1 MLLSGF
7 ALGKREKESGR
18 KWDKG
23 EWDGGGKSGMEVG
36 RVGESGIRESGMG
49 VGKVG
54 RVGRVGEG
62 ERNGIREEGG
72 WREGKWENES
82 VYRK

>member
-36 RVGESGIRESGMG
+36 RVGESGIREIGMG

>member
-1 MLLSGF
+1 MLFFSMLLSGF

-62 ERNGIREEGG
+62 DSE
-72 WREGKWENES
+72 
-82 VYRK
+82 

>member
-1 MLLSGF
+1 MLFFSMLLSGF

-23 EWDGGGKSGMEVG
+23 ESDGGGKSGMEVG

-54 RVGRVGEG
+54 RVGRVGEW
-62 ERNGIREEGG
+62 ER
-72 WREGKWENES
+72 K
-82 VYRK
+82 V